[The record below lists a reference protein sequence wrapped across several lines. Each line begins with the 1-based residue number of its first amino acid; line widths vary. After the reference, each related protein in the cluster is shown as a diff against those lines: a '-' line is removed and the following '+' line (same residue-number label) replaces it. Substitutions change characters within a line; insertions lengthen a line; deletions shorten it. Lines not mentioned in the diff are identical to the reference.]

1 MQMMLNYR
9 KEEDGKFHLDID
21 GSDRFGFSFSTI
33 DEMREA
39 ISQEYGFVDV
49 TNYCCPFC
57 GSKPDHEP
65 NGEECNKMMVERHH
79 EEITLKKGRKRDDR
93 ISL

>member
-1 MQMMLNYR
+1 M
-9 KEEDGKFHLDID
+9 
-21 GSDRFGFSFSTI
+21 

-39 ISQEYGFVDV
+39 INKDYGFVDV

-65 NGEECNKMMVERHH
+65 NGEACIEMMVERHH
-79 EEITLKKGRKRDDR
+79 EEIRLK
-93 ISL
+93 